1 LLESWGRED
10 LLPRFIMLEQY
21 PNYPY
26 SSLLIDEEDEQDNT
40 KTQPKASDT
49 SPNSKKRKTGSS
61 HDVGDAKY
69 LSAGFLEDYMH
80 DFDYNLGLEDS
91 HSQTDIQQATTSNDT
106 QQPAQQLLTIDFP
119 PPDVDAFQ
127 GAHPTTGGK
136 RLPPQ
141 DVDASQGAHPTT
153 GGKRLPPQDVDASQ
167 EAAEPR

>member
-1 LLESWGRED
+1 
-10 LLPRFIMLEQY
+10 MLEQY

-26 SSLLIDEEDEQDNT
+26 SSLLIDEEDEEDEQDNT

-69 LSAGFLEDYMH
+69 LSAGYLEDYTR

-91 HSQTDIQQATTSNDT
+91 RSQTDIQQATTSNDA
-106 QQPAQQLLTIDFP
+106 QQPAQQLPTIDFP
-119 PPDVDAFQ
+119 PQDVGAFQ

-141 DVDASQGAHPTT
+141 DVEAF
-153 GGKRLPPQDVDASQ
+153 Q